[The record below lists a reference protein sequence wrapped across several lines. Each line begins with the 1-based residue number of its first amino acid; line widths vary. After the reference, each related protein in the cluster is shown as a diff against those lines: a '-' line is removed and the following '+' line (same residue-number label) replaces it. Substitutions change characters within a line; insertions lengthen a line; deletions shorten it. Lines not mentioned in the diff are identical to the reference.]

1 MPYVVDKQRNEL
13 FRKLVRAVVVGAVG
27 YDGGHSVGIMKGTY
41 KMVTA
46 GFTGAVRAVRRV
58 GVVSVKNFCP

>member
-1 MPYVVDKQRNEL
+1 MSFPE
-13 FRKLVRAVVVGAVG
+13 LVRAVVVGAVG

-58 GVVSVKNFCP
+58 GGCFRKEFLSVSQMMGAG